1 MYKENNWSATF
12 QAYLAR
18 VSACL
23 RLLCRK
29 LAENMQKIRLFQ
41 NDSFYYFLWN
51 VLILS
56 ISLFLVFDI
65 PLDISF
71 EREDVHSKQMM
82 WIFTHNF
89 AIFVYLIDIVSLC
102 NTPYYSKGVFVKNR
116 VSIIK
121 HYFHKTFALD
131 LAILLPLLLVT
142 YEISEN
148 LLWRLNF
155 LLVILKIKRIVRK
168 IEDYFQFEDKNQGLF
183 NLLKLLAQIIA
194 MAHFFGCFWNYL
206 AHWEINTLKLT
217 DTWLHALEIQNAPW
231 KIKYINSLYYSIVTM
246 VTVGYGDISPQ
257 NTVEKTFAI
266 VMIIFACGFFA
277 YALNSVGQ
285 ILKEMYRVDDEFR

>member
-1 MYKENNWSATF
+1 M
-12 QAYLAR
+12 L
-18 VSACL
+18 
-23 RLLCRK
+23 
-29 LAENMQKIRLFQ
+29 
-41 NDSFYYFLWN
+41 
-51 VLILS
+51 
-56 ISLFLVFDI
+56 FDI

-71 EREDVHSKQMM
+71 EMEDAHLKQPI
-82 WIFTHNF
+82 WIFIHNL
-89 AIFVYLIDIVSLC
+89 AIFVYFLDIFSLC

-116 VSIIK
+116 ISIIK

-142 YEISEN
+142 HEISDY
-148 LLWRLNF
+148 LIWKLNF
-155 LLVILKIKRIVRK
+155 LLIILKIKRIVRK
-168 IEDYFQFEDKNQGLF
+168 IEDYFQFENKNQGLF
-183 NLLKLLAQIIA
+183 NLLKLLTQIIA

-206 AHWEINTLKLT
+206 AQWEINTLKIT
-217 DTWLHALEIQNAPW
+217 NTWLHALDIQNEDW

-257 NTVEKTFAI
+257 NTIEKTFSI

-285 ILKEMYRVDDEFR
+285 ILKEMYRVEDEFKYIFNKIH